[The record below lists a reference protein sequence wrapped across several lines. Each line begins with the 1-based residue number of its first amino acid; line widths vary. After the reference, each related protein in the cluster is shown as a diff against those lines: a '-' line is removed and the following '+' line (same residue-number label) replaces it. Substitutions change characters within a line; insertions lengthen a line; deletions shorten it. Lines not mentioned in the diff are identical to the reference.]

1 MDKWLKSPWF
11 VRGVALV
18 LAILLY
24 TAVSLDDNTTQSE
37 STFIPNGSD
46 EVETVE
52 DVPVDIRIDEEK
64 YVVSGVP
71 NTVTVTVQGSKSV
84 VTPTIRQKA
93 FGVFVDLQDLET
105 GTHQVKIQQTGIS
118 NELSVYIEP
127 KTVEVTIEERS
138 TQNFDVNVE
147 FINQSKLADGYELGE
162 AKVTPNQVTITSS
175 KEIVDS
181 IAIVK
186 AFVDVSGVN
195 EPINNQEVPVKV
207 YDNQGN
213 ELNVR
218 VAQPT
223 VEVSVDVRNPNK
235 AIPVEPATKGELRDG
250 LTIES
255 MTVDPE
261 EVRVFAADEILSELD
276 QINTEEIDLSEITE
290 AKTIQLGLQL
300 PDNVRKMEPEK
311 VEVTI
316 EVGEKEEIVFE
327 SEQIE
332 TRNLDENYSLTFVD
346 PTDGLLDVTAIGTS
360 EELQNLGPEDI
371 SLSIDLSGQGPGEYE
386 IPINLSG
393 PDNIELN
400 VNVENAV
407 VQLE

>member
-186 AFVDVSGVN
+186 AFVDVSGAN
-195 EPINNQEVPVKV
+195 EPINNQGVPVKV

-300 PDNVRKMEPEK
+300 PDNVRKMEPKK

-316 EVGEKEEIVFE
+316 EVGEKEEKVFE

-332 TRNLDENYSLTFVD
+332 TRNLDEDYSLTFVD